1 MTQVDDVKQ
10 GEDYNPWGFSKATPQ
25 VEQQPI
31 VSEKPVTATIKTET
45 KVVEVVPIVVSKA
58 ETEVP

>member
-25 VEQQPI
+25 VEQPI
-31 VSEKPVTATIKTET
+31 VSEKPVTTTIKTET
-45 KVVEVVPIVVSKA
+45 KVVEVAPIIVSNA